1 MKSLTRLTLVAL
13 IAAMIAP
20 PPLAEAQPR
29 TRGKKPVVTAKRTRA
44 VRPASRPT
52 AGRPTAR
59 AKGKVKVTPR
69 PRPEAAPR
77 VMVNGSVRAPGETRG
92 RRATIAVTPSERAA
106 DALDALLRGPL
117 RFGTT
122 GLYVADAATGTELFA
137 IHPDDPLNPA
147 SNVKLISTATALA
160 QVGADFQYVTQVLGP
175 SPDAAGAV
183 PGSVYLRGSFDPTLS
198 VAGIE
203 DLARAVAARG
213 VRAIHGDVV
222 VGEQPTRDGIYRAS
236 IRVAVTAGAPGQP
249 PTVTAGPAS
258 DYFEIVNRATT
269 SKRAK
274 VKKAAGIS
282 VSSAMVDRGG
292 KRRLLITVSGQVGKD
307 KSTERYLGTRER
319 HLYTAH
325 LLRAALARAGVVVD
339 GDVRIASVAQFVADA
354 GAQLP
359 LVLGEHRSAPLADIV
374 AQVNKRS
381 INWLSDR
388 VLTTTTALAHG
399 TLPDMADGVDAMY
412 GWLEHTGGIA
422 RTNAVIDTG
431 SGLSYR
437 TALSPR
443 QLVTVVREATGVAD
457 ADADPIAAAFQRSLS
472 VGGVDGTLRGRF
484 RSPLRGR
491 VHAKTGTLTGV
502 IALSGLLEG
511 QGGRTLAF
519 SLVTNGHSKRQKLS
533 VRAAHEQVLTV
544 LDRYLDEIAP
554 PPIAVPP
561 TPAGEP
567 MMAAAATAEPTT
579 TTTTTEPS
587 AGEADDEA
595 APASELDRTGD
606 GLGDDAVAP

>member
-1 MKSLTRLTLVAL
+1 MNRSLLRLPLFALIVALVA
-13 IAAMIAP
+13 P
-20 PPLAEAQPR
+20 PVEAQPR
-29 TRGKKPVVTAKRTRA
+29 TGSKKPVVAAKRTRA
-44 VRPASRPT
+44 VRPAARPT
-52 AGRPTAR
+52 TR
-59 AKGKVKVTPR
+59 AKGKAKVTPR
-69 PRPEAAPR
+69 PRPDVAPR
-77 VMVNGSVRAPGETRG
+77 VMVNGSVRAPGDIRG

-122 GLYVADAATGTELFA
+122 GLYVADATTGDELFA

-183 PGSVYLRGSFDPTLS
+183 PGAVYLRGSFDPTLS
-198 VAGIE
+198 VAGID

-236 IRVAVTAGAPGQP
+236 VRVAITAGTPGQS

-258 DYFEIVNRATT
+258 DFFEVVNRATT

-282 VSSAMVDRGG
+282 VATAMVDRGG
-292 KRRLLITVSGQVGKD
+292 KRRLLITVSGQVGKG
-307 KSTERYLGTRER
+307 KTAERYLGTRER

-339 GDVRIASVAQFVADA
+339 GDVRIATVAQFVADA

-422 RTNAVIDTG
+422 RGNAVIDTG

-437 TALSPR
+437 TELSPR
-443 QLVTVVREATGVAD
+443 QLVTVVRQATGTAAVAV
-457 ADADPIAAAFQRSLS
+457 DPIAAAFQRSLS

-519 SLVTNGHSKRQKLS
+519 SLVTNGHSKRQKLA

-544 LDRYLDEIAP
+544 LDRYLDELTP
-554 PPIAVPP
+554 PPLAVA
-561 TPAGEP
+561 PAAAAP
-567 MMAAAATAEPTT
+567 MMATAEPVTPEATT
-579 TTTTTEPS
+579 
-587 AGEADDEA
+587 GEADDD
-595 APASELDRTGD
+595 APTSELDRTGD
-606 GLGDDAVAP
+606 GLADDAPLAP